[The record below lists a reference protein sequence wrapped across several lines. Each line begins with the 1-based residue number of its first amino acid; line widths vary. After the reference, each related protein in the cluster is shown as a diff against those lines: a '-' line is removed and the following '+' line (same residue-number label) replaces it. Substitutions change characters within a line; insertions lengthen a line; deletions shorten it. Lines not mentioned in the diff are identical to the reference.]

1 MPTIQPQHYNPRST
15 PQTPNCPPNR
25 RTIGG
30 RDVID
35 PTGTLR
41 EIHGSQHTVL
51 KDWSFGLGLNPRD
64 DVLDKVAALYASH
77 CPPPLFVCNTL
88 PLFPAVYL

>member
-1 MPTIQPQHYNPRST
+1 MHVTSVPVLMSLRFVPVNFVVTHVPPPPLPQEMGVEASQARVRHYLES
-15 PQTPNCPPNR
+15 

-41 EIHGSQHTVL
+41 EIHGSQVR
-51 KDWSFGLGLNPRD
+51 GLDG
-64 DVLDKVAALYASH
+64 
-77 CPPPLFVCNTL
+77 
-88 PLFPAVYL
+88 

>member
-1 MPTIQPQHYNPRST
+1 MARPCLCWVTSGQEMGVEASHARVRHYLES
-15 PQTPNCPPNR
+15 

-51 KDWSFGLGLNPRD
+51 KDWSFGLGLKPRD
-64 DVLDKVAALYASH
+64 DVINKVAALVSVT
-77 CPPPLFVCNTL
+77 FDV
-88 PLFPAVYL
+88 

>member
-1 MPTIQPQHYNPRST
+1 MGVEASQARVRHYLES
-15 PQTPNCPPNR
+15 

-41 EIHGSQHTVL
+41 EIHGSQVR
-51 KDWSFGLGLNPRD
+51 GLDG
-64 DVLDKVAALYASH
+64 
-77 CPPPLFVCNTL
+77 
-88 PLFPAVYL
+88 

>member
-1 MPTIQPQHYNPRST
+1 MRALLSDSFSPQEMGVEASQARVRHYMES
-15 PQTPNCPPNR
+15 

-41 EIHGSQHTVL
+41 EIHGSQVRGVL
-51 KDWSFGLGLNPRD
+51 F
-64 DVLDKVAALYASH
+64 
-77 CPPPLFVCNTL
+77 
-88 PLFPAVYL
+88 